1 MKNIKKSL
9 IIYKECIKIS
19 LSSAAAYR
27 IDFILSMV
35 ISLVGNILFPLVTVL
50 IYSSGAG
57 FAGWG
62 IYEVLLIQ
70 SLFIIS
76 GGLETITMGSVI
88 WKTLNHIREGSF
100 ETVLLKPMDPL
111 FFLILSAFDPGGL
124 GQLIGGFVIF
134 GIAASHTGI
143 VSFAAFMKFLM
154 LFAAGFAVTTGISM
168 IMAATSFKW
177 VGNSRIPEIFDSIK
191 TFGMYPASIFPSAVK
206 GIVAF
211 IVPVGMIGFFPAS
224 ALLGRMD
231 PLNMLAVIPCVLFM
245 FIGIWIY
252 HYMIRMYESVGG

>member
-1 MKNIKKSL
+1 MNIKKSF

-27 IDFILSMV
+27 LDFILSMV

-50 IYSSGAG
+50 IYRSGAG
-57 FAGWG
+57 FPGWD
-62 IYEVLLIQ
+62 IYEVLLFQ
-70 SLFIIS
+70 SVFIIS
-76 GGLETITMGSVI
+76 GGLESITMGSVI

-111 FFLILSAFDPGGL
+111 FFLILSAFDPGGF
-124 GQLIGGFVIF
+124 GQLLGGFMLF
-134 GIAASHTGI
+134 GISVSHTGI
-143 VSFAAFMKFLM
+143 ASFAAIFKFLM
-154 LFAAGFAVTTGISM
+154 LFVAGFEVTTGISM

-191 TFGMYPASIFPSAVK
+191 TFGKYPVSIFPHAVK
-206 GIVAF
+206 GIISF
-211 IVPVGMIGFFPAS
+211 IVPVSMIGFFPAS
-224 ALLGRMD
+224 ALLDRID
-231 PLNMLAVIPCVLFM
+231 PLNMLAVIPCAIFM
-245 FIGIWIY
+245 FFGIWIY